1 MKVLVVDDESLV
13 SDLVTDYLKS
23 LGVVSEVFQKNDI
36 SGIEEFIKINS
47 VDLVFLDLYMPQLVG
62 FDILKEIRDNLEDIK
77 VVILSSH
84 FQAKYI
90 QKALDLKANAFL
102 SKSINKSEISKTLEH
117 IAEGKIYLCSE
128 CYREIELSK
137 MKMNN
142 DKFNISE
149 LITNREV
156 EILREIANGLSSQ
169 EIGDKLFISKT
180 TVETHKKNLYEKFG
194 VSKITQLVKVAV
206 ENNVI

>member
-1 MKVLVVDDESLV
+1 MKVLVVDDENLV

-23 LGVVSEVFQKNDI
+23 LGVVSEVFQKND
-36 SGIEEFIKINS
+36 SVGVVDFIKINS
-47 VDLVFLDLYMPQLVG
+47 IDLVFLDLYMPQLVG
-62 FDILKEIRDNLEDIK
+62 FDILTDIRNNLQDVK

-102 SKSINKSEISKTLEH
+102 SKSINKSEISKTLEY
-117 IAEGKIYLCSE
+117 IAEGKIYLCPE

-137 MKMNN
+137 MKVNN
-142 DKFNISE
+142 DKFNINE

-156 EILREIANGLSSQ
+156 EILKEIANGLSSQ